1 MQNNII
7 LAKPEKGPIS
17 LFQAIRVLKCSYA
30 ITIDW
35 NHTFMTEYIKITE
48 KIRLWK
54 FGIMTKGGCKIS
66 PIHISWHHTT
76 TLLHKF
82 LWKWFPPQKQ
92 QTIIVCHWNEN
103 VTLVQIRQQNTR

>member
-48 KIRLWK
+48 KIRL
-54 FGIMTKGGCKIS
+54 
-66 PIHISWHHTT
+66 
-76 TLLHKF
+76 
-82 LWKWFPPQKQ
+82 
-92 QTIIVCHWNEN
+92 
-103 VTLVQIRQQNTR
+103 